1 MYSNLSGALKYAE
14 KKRTISR
21 NRPRPPQPHYQ
32 NPIYNP
38 RNNQINLEV
47 PHRPAI
53 IHPRNMM
60 YANARGVRDVSNLQH
75 YNHVYTRRQPLQPH
89 QQQLLQQQHQH
100 LLQLLQLQEHHK
112 EMTDKFCIYNG
123 YTKYFPPAPKLI
135 KRASPKVASNNQQK
149 LDGIKEKSLSRL
161 SSTSKT
167 HQGSRSSNNKKS
179 PTNKGVHRNNTPKV
193 LETTRIL
200 IV

>member
-1 MYSNLSGALKYAE
+1 MDSNLSEALKYAK

-38 RNNQINLEV
+38 RNNQIHLEV

-60 YANARGVRDVSNLQH
+60 YANARGVRDTRNLQH
-75 YNHVYTRRQPLQPH
+75 YNPVDTRRQQLQQ

-112 EMTDKFCIYNG
+112 EMTDKFCRYNG

-135 KRASPKVASNNQQK
+135 KRASPKVAPNNQQK
-149 LDGIKEKSLSRL
+149 LDGIKENSSSRS

-167 HQGSRSSNNKKS
+167 PQGYRSSNNKKS
-179 PTNKGVHRNNTPKV
+179 STNKGVHRNNTPKV
-193 LETTRIL
+193 LKTTRVL
-200 IV
+200 IA